1 MLRLVVTH
9 QLVLSLLVGPMLCCC
24 TTARLGSDASSARV
38 AGTADTSRPKHCCGE
53 GQKPSDRGRHAPG
66 ERSPSD
72 PVKCPCKDY
81 PAVVAVS
88 EPTAGSADLSSLLA
102 ASDATHGLPA
112 APVRPVTTR
121 PPPRFDLRSSSTLTA
136 DLVFSHHNLRC

>member
-1 MLRLVVTH
+1 MLRLVITH

-24 TTARLGSDASSARV
+24 TTARLASDASAARA
-38 AGTADTSRPKHCCGE
+38 AGPADASRPKHCCG
-53 GQKPSDRGRHAPG
+53 GGHKPSDRDRHAPG
-66 ERSPSD
+66 ERSPGD

-81 PAVVAVS
+81 PAVVAVTES
-88 EPTAGSADLSSLLA
+88 TAGLADLSSLLA
-102 ASDATHGLPA
+102 ASDATPGLPA
-112 APVRPVTTR
+112 SPDRPATTR